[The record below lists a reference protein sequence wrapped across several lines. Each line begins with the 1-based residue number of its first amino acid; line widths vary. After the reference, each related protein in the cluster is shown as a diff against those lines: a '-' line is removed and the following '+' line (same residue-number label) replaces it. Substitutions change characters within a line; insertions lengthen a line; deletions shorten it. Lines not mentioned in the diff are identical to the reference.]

1 VSAQDHK
8 FLYSL
13 IENYCKEFYEN
24 EKKSI
29 LYLPN
34 MIFSLA
40 LSKFLQKPEL
50 EDITK
55 EDFENAVNFKISH
68 IE

>member
-1 VSAQDHK
+1 
-8 FLYSL
+8 
-13 IENYCKEFYEN
+13 
-24 EKKSI
+24 
-29 LYLPN
+29 

-40 LSKFLQKPEL
+40 LSKFLQKTEL

-55 EDFENAVNFKISH
+55 EDFENTVNFKINH